1 MRATTLQC
9 ETHQKGARSTGAWE
23 GRWASRYGAGT
34 ATLRGRSVS
43 SAIGALFLSRSR
55 CSSYPMTA
63 SPGRTDGQREPRVDG
78 VLDHAYAA
86 FLSPVALS
94 DSYRS
99 PATARRWSISGD
111 GDPFRSR
118 ATWNSVC
125 SAMPHAQQTRLR
137 SWLLQ
142 PCSHRLPAHRRFR
155 PRHPLFGLHLYGPLV
170 PGGLARLEA
179 GLALFLRRLPGTR
192 PAHGLW
198 VGDAVARSGMRS
210 VASAVGLVVL
220 SIARL
225 PAVTP

>member
-1 MRATTLQC
+1 MRDPPEGCAIDRGVG
-9 ETHQKGARSTGAWE
+9 GAVGIA
-23 GRWASRYGAGT
+23 
-34 ATLRGRSVS
+34 LRRRHGNAERQVSVVGDRRIVSLPFSVFQLSNDSVS
-43 SAIGALFLSRSR
+43 RPDRRSARTPRRWRSRSR
-55 CSSYPMTA
+55 L
-63 SPGRTDGQREPRVDG
+63 R
-78 VLDHAYAA
+78 A

-137 SWLLQ
+137 SWLLP

-155 PRHPLFGLHLYGPLV
+155 PRHPLFGLHLYGPPV

>member
-1 MRATTLQC
+1 VPADVPRKAVDPQPGLLEQPVEHAPGEGAMRATTLQC

-63 SPGRTDGQREPRVDG
+63 SPGRTDGQREARVDG

-155 PRHPLFGLHLYGPLV
+155 PRHRFSV
-170 PGGLARLEA
+170 CTCTARWFQ
-179 GLALFLRRLPGTR
+179 GVWRG
-192 PAHGLW
+192 
-198 VGDAVARSGMRS
+198 
-210 VASAVGLVVL
+210 
-220 SIARL
+220 
-225 PAVTP
+225 